1 MCNFQWVWSEKNFF
15 TSIRSSCILFVS
27 RIAPEWCKSA
37 AYDLHSKVIE
47 TQLERGKKLCRSE
60 TSLHL
65 FKCLLNIIE
74 GVRFVSDVNAHASPK
89 KLFLYQMWFPLSNC
103 DDKGETLGKW
113 WLLGDRVRDLDWRAF
128 ALSTNSKITKR
139 IKVFLF
145 FHKHSKWKV
154 IIYMMMKMNSKKKK
168 INWKTSEYCDL

>member
-1 MCNFQWVWSEKNFF
+1 MGMKREKLFHEHSIKLHSFRLSNRARVMQVS
-15 TSIRSSCILFVS
+15 SIRFAFEGDWNSI
-27 RIAPEWCKSA
+27 RK
-37 AYDLHSKVIE
+37 
-47 TQLERGKKLCRSE
+47 RKKLCRSE